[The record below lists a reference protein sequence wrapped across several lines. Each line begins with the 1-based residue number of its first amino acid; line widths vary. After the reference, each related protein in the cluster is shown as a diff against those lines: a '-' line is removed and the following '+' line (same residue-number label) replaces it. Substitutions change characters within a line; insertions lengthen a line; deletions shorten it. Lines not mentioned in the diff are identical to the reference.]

1 MSEPHPHPAGTDMV
15 PLTLP
20 RSPTGRK
27 TCLFVSRRQLDCASA
42 LFSEIDARV
51 NSISSGH
58 LTHLL
63 FTVQK
68 HSQLPKS
75 TCDLMY
81 VTVHSSFHTE
91 CNHLQPSRHLT
102 CPSPRSSRFLQPPS
116 QSPSCRRTSWRSLAT
131 PWQRGGIATATTFL
145 RKPLLR
151 ILATPRQRG
160 GNAMATTW
168 PVGRNSCSL
177 DPKLAHP
184 PTPMRGFVASPLDS
198 FP

>member
-1 MSEPHPHPAGTDMV
+1 MSEPYPHPAGTNMV

-20 RSPTGRK
+20 RSPARRK
-27 TCLFVSRRQLDCASA
+27 TCCVLCMHRRFLDAGE
-42 LFSEIDARV
+42 LFSDIDARV

-116 QSPSCRRTSWRSLAT
+116 RSPSCRRSSWRSLAT
-131 PWQRGGIATATTFL
+131 PRQRCGIATARPFSESL
-145 RKPLLR
+145 PCEFW
-151 ILATPRQRG
+151 QRH
-160 GNAMATTW
+160 GNVAAMPW
-168 PVGRNSCSL
+168 QQPGR
-177 DPKLAHP
+177 
-184 PTPMRGFVASPLDS
+184 
-198 FP
+198 